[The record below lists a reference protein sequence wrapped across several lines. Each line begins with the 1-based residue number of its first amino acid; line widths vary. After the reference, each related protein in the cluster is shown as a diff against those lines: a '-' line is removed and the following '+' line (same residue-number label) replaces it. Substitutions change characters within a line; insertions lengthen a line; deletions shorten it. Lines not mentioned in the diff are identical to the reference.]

1 MRSSFRDKRRRIL
14 LAMLMGGATL
24 TCMLPGLAA
33 RAPAASIQVHNKGQA
48 QMDFNAGTQLLE
60 QDVTIRQAP
69 DTFIRADK
77 AEGSNMTDGNFDN
90 GHWVLS
96 GKVHIEFEGTVL
108 DANSATVIFEDSR
121 IQSIVVQGTPAR
133 FSHPTGTT
141 GERNQ
146 GQANTITYDGN
157 RRQIRFAGQT
167 AYAFGPYEG
176 SSDKPLTYSLDTTG
190 ITSEK
195 GGSDDS
201 RIIFTFRNMQASARF
216 WRANISDGTQVLEQD
231 VELRRTPGTLIR
243 AEKAEGSNLTDGYDE
258 GQWTLTRRVQI
269 EYEDAALD
277 ADTAAVAF
285 GAGEV
290 RSIQVRGTPARFS
303 YPAGNSGQ
311 RFEGRADTISF
322 DAEKRQVRVAGH
334 PSRYTFGIDQ
344 GSSDKP
350 LLYELDKGAFRSE
363 DTGDAD
369 ARVRGTFNPGNRVPT
384 PRTPDRGT
392 AQ

>member
-1 MRSSFRDKRRRIL
+1 MQPLIHDSRRSL
-14 LAMLMGGATL
+14 LKV
-24 TCMLPGLAA
+24 LAA
-33 RAPAASIQVHNKGQA
+33 SGVAAWLATGVAARDATAPIVASNKGQVH
-48 QMDFNAGTQLLE
+48 FNLPAGTQTLE
-60 QDVTIRQAP
+60 KDVELRQAP
-69 DTFIRADK
+69 DTLIRADK
-77 AEGSNMTDGNFDN
+77 AEGTNLPGGNYDN

-96 GKVHIEFEGTVL
+96 GAVHIEFEDTVL
-108 DANSATVIFEDSR
+108 DANSATVIFDKGR
-121 IQSIVVQGTPAR
+121 IRTITVEGTPAR
-133 FSHPTGTT
+133 FSHPGTT

-146 GQANTITYDGN
+146 GQANTISYDGN
-157 RRQIRFAGQT
+157 RRQVRFAGQT

-176 SSDKPLTYSLDTTG
+176 ISDKPLIYDLDSTE

-195 GGSDDS
+195 GRSDDS

-216 WRANISDGTQVLEQD
+216 WRANINGGTQVLEQD

-258 GQWTLTRRVQI
+258 GQWTLTRKVQI
-269 EYEDAALD
+269 EYQDGALD
-277 ADTAAVAF
+277 ADTATVAF

-303 YPAGNSGQ
+303 YPAGSSGQ
-311 RFEGRADTISF
+311 RFEGRADTVSF
-322 DAEKRQVRVAGH
+322 DGDKRQVRIVGH

-363 DTGDAD
+363 DNGDAD
-369 ARVRGTFNPGNRVPT
+369 AHVRGTFNPRNRVPT
-384 PRTPDRGT
+384 PRTPDRST